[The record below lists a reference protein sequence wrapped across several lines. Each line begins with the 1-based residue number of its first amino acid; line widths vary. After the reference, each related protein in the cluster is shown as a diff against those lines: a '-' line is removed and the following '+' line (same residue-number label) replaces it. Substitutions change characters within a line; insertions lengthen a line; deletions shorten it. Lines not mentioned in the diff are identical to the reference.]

1 MAMVLIEIPTKNAIA
16 MSFLCIGAMLG
27 KFREKETLFL
37 PLPHYEYLIITIPI
51 GIGTIQAKS
60 YI

>member
-1 MAMVLIEIPTKNAIA
+1 MAMVLIEMLIKNAIA

-37 PLPHYEYLIITIPI
+37 PLPYYEYLIITKLHP
-51 GIGTIQAKS
+51 G
-60 YI
+60 